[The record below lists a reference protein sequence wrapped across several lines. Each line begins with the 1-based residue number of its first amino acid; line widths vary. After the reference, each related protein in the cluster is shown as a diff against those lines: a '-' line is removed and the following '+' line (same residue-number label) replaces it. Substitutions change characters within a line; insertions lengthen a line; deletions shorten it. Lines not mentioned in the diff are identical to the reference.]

1 MRTDEEPKKN
11 GGSMKRPAAIG
22 SLNKSLEDL
31 RGGLKKAKKCEDDA
45 GRTNA
50 EKSEHESGNEDSDQN
65 RDKGKAIKFRQ
76 MQKELPPHIV
86 DLCEKEAL
94 NKSSPRA
101 FRTNLINQLFTK
113 LPNGRYWLN
122 VQKPMFREAKQL
134 YEKKYGS
141 EKEKGYPKSVMKG
154 LYFGNSDQHF
164 EHALAEGEIYKMEH
178 KGKVF
183 YAFQSV
189 EAGSVRLER
198 IVRTEITLMFSS
210 STF

>member
-1 MRTDEEPKKN
+1 MSSTHQQRKSFTLWKVAVNILGQISKNNMKKPAAAMRNDVEPKKN

-86 DLCEKEAL
+86 DL
-94 NKSSPRA
+94 
-101 FRTNLINQLFTK
+101 
-113 LPNGRYWLN
+113 
-122 VQKPMFREAKQL
+122 
-134 YEKKYGS
+134 
-141 EKEKGYPKSVMKG
+141 
-154 LYFGNSDQHF
+154 
-164 EHALAEGEIYKMEH
+164 
-178 KGKVF
+178 
-183 YAFQSV
+183 
-189 EAGSVRLER
+189 
-198 IVRTEITLMFSS
+198 
-210 STF
+210 

>member
-31 RGGLKKAKKCEDDA
+31 RGGLKKAKKSEDEE
-45 GRTNA
+45 A
-50 EKSEHESGNEDSDQN
+50 EKSEPESGNEDDDQN

-86 DLCEKEAL
+86 DLYEKEAL

-113 LPNGRYWLN
+113 LPNGRYRLN
-122 VQKPMFREAKQL
+122 DDKPMFREAKQL

-141 EKEKGYPKSVMKG
+141 EKEQGYPKSVMKG

-178 KGKVF
+178 KGRVF

-198 IVRTEITLMFSS
+198 IVRTEITVMFSS